1 MTAVVHGIFPTP
13 LYINSLDIEINES
26 LLKYVNNLEICN
38 NTSNWTSKNNYI
50 LEEPIFK
57 TIKLKLEQMLN
68 EYFINIMGVDL
79 ENKLKIVIT
88 QSWVNINKK
97 NFSHHQHC
105 HPNSIVSGV
114 VYLQADKKVDKINF
128 LKNDYEFL
136 KFDKIRWN
144 EYNSEQ
150 YSFPINKGD
159 VVLFP
164 SNLMHSV
171 DKNKTDN
178 TRISLSFNTF
188 VKGKLG
194 KRSHLN
200 ELEL

>member
-13 LYINSLDIEINES
+13 LYMNSLDTEIDES
-26 LLKYVNNLEICN
+26 LLKYVNNLEICS
-38 NTSNWTSKNNYI
+38 NTLNWMSKNNYI

-114 VYLQADKKVDKINF
+114 VYLQADKKVDKIKVMSSYF
-128 LKNDYEFL
+128 RQ
-136 KFDKIRWN
+136 I
-144 EYNSEQ
+144 
-150 YSFPINKGD
+150 
-159 VVLFP
+159 
-164 SNLMHSV
+164 
-171 DKNKTDN
+171 
-178 TRISLSFNTF
+178 
-188 VKGKLG
+188 
-194 KRSHLN
+194 
-200 ELEL
+200 